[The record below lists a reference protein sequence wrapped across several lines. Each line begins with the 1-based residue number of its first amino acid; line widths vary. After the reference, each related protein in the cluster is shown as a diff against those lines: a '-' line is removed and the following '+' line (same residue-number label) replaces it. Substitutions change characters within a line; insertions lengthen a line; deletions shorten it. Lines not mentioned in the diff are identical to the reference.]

1 MQDTNAN
8 AEGRARLSD
17 IEGVPS
23 SLTADQL
30 ELMEKHLEM
39 VLEKNLELNLTRICD
54 WDEALYLHIVDSLT
68 LLDAFEAAPNGAFL
82 DIGTGAGYPG
92 VPLAIAT
99 GRKATL
105 VDSSKKKAQAVK
117 DFVEELG
124 IDKRV
129 RVESERVEVL
139 GRAERGRYAVV
150 CARAVAQTGTIVEY
164 AAPLLMKGGRLVVAK
179 ARPTD
184 EELEVAKRVA
194 DMCGLRFVSRETLEL
209 AGERGHREI
218 IVYERYANP
227 RIKLPR
233 KVGQAQHNPLGA

>member
-1 MQDTNAN
+1 
-8 AEGRARLSD
+8 
-17 IEGVPS
+17 
-23 SLTADQL
+23 
-30 ELMEKHLEM
+30 
-39 VLEKNLELNLTRICD
+39 
-54 WDEALYLHIVDSLT
+54 
-68 LLDAFEAAPNGAFL
+68 
-82 DIGTGAGYPG
+82 
-92 VPLAIAT
+92 
-99 GRKATL
+99 
-105 VDSSKKKAQAVK
+105 
-117 DFVEELG
+117 
-124 IDKRV
+124 
-129 RVESERVEVL
+129 
-139 GRAERGRYAVV
+139 VV

-233 KVGQAQHNPLGA
+233 KVGQAQHNPLGV